1 MYELHPLAILE
12 GEVFA
17 LTHHGETELGGGGTT
32 LSPDELRILILID
45 GKATVGQTLVR
56 ARDHGIANELVLERL
71 RKFKGAG
78 MIKLVDPADTALDFV
93 DFFNVKGQLSPSNA
107 SVAEAKK
114 SEAETALLLQQQGYV
129 VRIVRRPDTLSRAV
143 DQPAPKILV
152 IEDSPSVLKLLKF
165 VLESEGF
172 TVATAMNAVEIME
185 QLRTGPLPDL
195 VLLDVVLPDV
205 DGFHVLNRIRHHPV
219 LKSLPVM
226 MLTSM
231 STREAV
237 LKGLEGG
244 ANGYIT
250 KPFDI
255 EVLIKA
261 VRVAL
266 GLPAKTSQDTVAD
279 VWARQ
284 RL

>member
-1 MYELHPLAILE
+1 MYELHQFTILE
-12 GEVFA
+12 GEVFV
-17 LTHHGETELGGGGTT
+17 LTPHGQNELGGGGTT
-32 LSPDELRILILID
+32 LSPNELRILILID
-45 GKATVGQTLVR
+45 GKATVGETLVR
-56 ARDHGIANELVLERL
+56 ARNMGIVDDHLLDGL
-71 RKFKGAG
+71 RQLKRSG
-78 MIKLVDPADTALDFV
+78 MIKAIDPADTALDFV
-93 DFFNVKGQLSPSNA
+93 DFFNVKGQISPSNA

-114 SEAETALLLQQQGYV
+114 AEAETALLLQQQGYV
-129 VRIVRRPDTLSRAV
+129 VRIVRRPDTQTRAAT
-143 DQPAPKILV
+143 DSAPKILV

-165 VLESEGF
+165 VLEAEGF
-172 TVATAMNAVEIME
+172 TVATAMNGVEIME

-255 EVLIKA
+255 EVLIRA
-261 VRVAL
+261 VRVGL
-266 GLPAKTSQDTVAD
+266 GLPLKKNQDPEDDDT
-279 VWARQ
+279 WAR
-284 RL
+284 

>member
-1 MYELHPLAILE
+1 MYELQPSAILE

-17 LTHHGETELGGGGTT
+17 LTPRGETELSGGGTT
-32 LSPDELRILILID
+32 LSPDELSILILID
-45 GKATVGQTLVR
+45 GKATVGQTLMR
-56 ARDHGIANELVLERL
+56 AGEHGISHDLVLERL
-71 RKFKGAG
+71 RKFRSAG
-78 MIKLVDPADTALDFV
+78 VIKAIGPSDSALDFV
-93 DFFNVKGQLSPSNA
+93 DFFNVKGQLNPSQA
-107 SVAEAKK
+107 SIAEAKK
-114 SEAETALLLQQQGYV
+114 TEAETALLLQQQGYV
-129 VRIVRRPDTLSRAV
+129 VRIVRRPDTQTRAAKSS
-143 DQPAPKILV
+143 APRILV

-165 VLESEGF
+165 VLEAEGF
-172 TVATAMNAVEIME
+172 TVATAMNGVEIME

-266 GLPAKTSQDTVAD
+266 GLPAKTTQGAADD
-279 VWARQ
+279 VWAR
-284 RL
+284 

>member
-1 MYELHPLAILE
+1 MYELNQSAILE
-12 GEVFA
+12 GEVFV
-17 LTHHGETELGGGGTT
+17 LTPNGKEELGGGGTT

-45 GKATVGQTLVR
+45 GKATVGETL
-56 ARDHGIANELVLERL
+56 ARTHNLGITNDLVLDRL
-71 RKFKGAG
+71 RQLKRTG
-78 MIKLVDPADTALDFV
+78 MIKLVDPADAALDFV
-93 DFFNVKGQLSPSNA
+93 DFFNVKGQISPSGV
-107 SVAEAKK
+107 SIAEAKK
-114 SEAETALLLQQQGYV
+114 TEAETALLLQQQGYV
-129 VRIVRRPDTLSRAV
+129 VRIVRRPDTQMRAAGTS
-143 DQPAPKILV
+143 APRILV

-165 VLESEGF
+165 VLEAEGF
-172 TVATAMNAVEIME
+172 TVATAMNGVEIVD

-205 DGFHVLNRIRHHPV
+205 DGFHVLNRIRHHPEM
-219 LKSLPVM
+219 KSLPVM

-255 EVLIKA
+255 EVVIKA

-266 GLPAKTSQDTVAD
+266 GMPAKTNHDPEDDDT
-279 VWARQ
+279 WAR
-284 RL
+284 